1 MFLLKS
7 EGFGIWILHVLGFSV
22 ELKLFRVW
30 KEVNLRFRC
39 GCFDWFC
46 WNFDHF
52 YYLGND
58 IGCVL
63 F

>member
-1 MFLLKS
+1 MLLFKF
-7 EGFGIWILHVLGFSV
+7 EGYGILNVLGFCV

-30 KEVNLRFRC
+30 KEVNLGFRC
-39 GCFDWFC
+39 GCFVLFC